1 VRQHRLGEQLRRRGV
16 GDVEHAE
23 VGRASLVREI
33 QVAAATPF
41 EQGDALAAVAVAAQV
56 VPAQVPHPT
65 AFRRVLGL
73 RVLGLW
79 MFGPVVLGPWV
90 HGHPSVGRGLGGVPY
105 ARRAWLIR
113 LIIYRAAVTVISDT
127 RPRGHAGAAGR

>member
-1 VRQHRLGEQLRRRGV
+1 GV

-73 RVLGLW
+73 QALGLW
-79 MFGPVVLGPWV
+79 MFALWMFGLWLLGPGGFGLWV
-90 HGHPSVGRGLGGVPY
+90 HSHPSVR
-105 ARRAWLIR
+105 ARPWRRSLCAAR
-113 LIIYRAAVTVISDT
+113 LVD
-127 RPRGHAGAAGR
+127 